1 MRTSF
6 VVVTLLLVAV
16 QAQADSAKQPLK
28 FAEHGFSIEPP
39 SGHDPGQVQQ
49 VVSLALPASAG
60 FSPNVNVQVQPFK
73 GSMEDYLRISNEQF
87 KAAGIKVVQEKHDA
101 KTAVLEYTGR
111 MQGHNLHWYARGA
124 LAHNGLILAT
134 ATADESQWASVA
146 ATLRQS
152 VDSLRLLP

>member
-1 MRTSF
+1 MRSF
-6 VVVTLLLVAV
+6 FVAIALLLAPT
-16 QAQADSAKQPLK
+16 AQADSAKQPLK

-39 SGHDPGQVQQ
+39 SGHDPAQVQQ

-73 GSMEDYLRISNEQF
+73 GSMEDYLRISNQQF
-87 KAAGIKVVQEKHDA
+87 KSAGIKVVHEKHDA
-101 KTAVLEYTGR
+101 KTVVLEYMGQ
-111 MQGHNLHWYARGA
+111 MQGHILHWYARGA
-124 LAHNGLILAT
+124 LARNGLILAT
-134 ATADESQWASVA
+134 ATADESQWPSVS